1 MRQPCCEANDF
12 GFPCQCIQNDR
23 NSQQAEDEGICDW
36 LYDQERDRRD
46 MENDFLDD
54 IMDGC

>member
-1 MRQPCCEANDF
+1 MRQPCCEANDY

-23 NSQQAEDEGICDW
+23 NSQQAEDDGLCDYE
-36 LYDQERDRRD
+36 YDRKRDH
-46 MENDFLDD
+46 LDD